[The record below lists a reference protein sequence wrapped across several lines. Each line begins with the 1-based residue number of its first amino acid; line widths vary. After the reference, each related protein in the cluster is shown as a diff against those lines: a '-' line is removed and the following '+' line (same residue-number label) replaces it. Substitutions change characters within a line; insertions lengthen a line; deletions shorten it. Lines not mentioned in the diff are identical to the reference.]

1 MAVIGGSSSQN
12 QIPILTEK
20 SYDSWCIR
28 MRTILRSQ
36 DLWLYV
42 SDGYAEPADAAAELA
57 LTNAERVLLKD
68 NRKKDNKALGLIQ
81 QGLNESI
88 FIKISSVASS

>member
-1 MAVIGGSSSQN
+1 M
-12 QIPILTEK
+12 
-20 SYDSWCIR
+20 
-28 MRTILRSQ
+28 RSQ
-36 DLWLYV
+36 DLWSYV
-42 SDGYAEPADAAAELA
+42 CDGYTEPATAAAELA

-88 FIKISSVASS
+88 FVKISNATSSQMAWNILETSYQGVSKVKTVKL